1 MALGDKQLQILQF
14 RFSDHSYLIC
24 DGAVRSGKTSLMM
37 VGFVDDAMTRFNGR
51 RFGICGKTVD
61 SATKNISPRLVSPC
75 SVREQFTAYVF
86 FPFYDCVYF
95 IMFIHI
101 MS

>member
-1 MALGDKQLQILQF
+1 MALGEKQPQILQF
-14 RFSDHSYLIC
+14 RLSDYSYLIC

-61 SATKNISPRLVSPC
+61 SSHQEHRATLHGHA
-75 SVREQFTAYVF
+75 VRPEELPYQVEPYRQDHDGLQGWR
-86 FPFYDCVYF
+86 YQCV
-95 IMFIHI
+95 
-101 MS
+101 